1 MSLTC
6 ATVRL
11 NREEEEEAEVAQ
23 LGEIIMLI
31 ARMSVHVRLTGG
43 RMSRISDEEVEV
55 ADKENPLTLVKR
67 SSPPEVKFD
76 AVSFRYLPDKPVW
89 RTLKEENIFQCV

>member
-11 NREEEEEAEVAQ
+11 KREPEEEEAEVAQ

-31 ARMSVHVRLTGG
+31 ARTSAVDVRLTGG

-55 ADKENPLTLVKR
+55 ADRRDR
-67 SSPPEVKFD
+67 SPIFGNDISDNFPVFF
-76 AVSFRYLPDKPVW
+76 VSAEGSKN
-89 RTLKEENIFQCV
+89 E

>member
-1 MSLTC
+1 MTC

-11 NREEEEEAEVAQ
+11 NREPEEEAEVAQ

-31 ARMSVHVRLTGG
+31 ARMSAVVRLTGG

-55 ADKENPLTLVKR
+55 ADRRDRSPIFGDDISEN
-67 SSPPEVKFD
+67 F
-76 AVSFRYLPDKPVW
+76 PVFF
-89 RTLKEENIFQCV
+89 LIVEGSMND